1 MNYLQLGRSG
11 LRVSEACLGTMT
23 FGEEWGFGAD
33 EGECRSIFDAY
44 VEAGGNFI
52 DTANL
57 YTKGTSERLVG
68 RFVAGHRQRFVIGTK
83 YTCSTDST
91 NPNAAGNHR
100 KHLVESVEESLQRL
114 GTDYVDILWVHA
126 WEQATPVDEVMRALD
141 DLVRQGKVLYVGV
154 SNTPAWVVAQANTLA
169 QCKDWSPF
177 VAMQI
182 EYSLTQRVGERD
194 LLPMAEQLGIG
205 VMGWSPLAGGLLTG
219 KHNQGDPDTLREA
232 WVATRKSDK
241 NLAIAD
247 TVVKTAAELGCT
259 PAQLALGWV
268 RRQGVIPILGARRQE
283 QMVDNLAGLSL
294 ELPDEV
300 MGSLHQ
306 ASRIRLGYPHS
317 FLKSK
322 PIQKLLYGESFRP

>member
-1 MNYLQLGRSG
+1 MKTLQLGRSG

-33 EGECRSIFDAY
+33 ESECRGIFDAY

-57 YTKGTSERLVG
+57 YTSGTSERLVG
-68 RFVAGHRQRFVIGTK
+68 RFVAGDRQRFVIGTK

-91 NPNAAGNHR
+91 NPNASGNHR
-100 KHLVESVEESLQRL
+100 KHLVESVEGSLQRL

-126 WEQATPVDEVMRALD
+126 WEQVTPVDEVMRALD

-194 LLPMAEQLGIG
+194 LLPMAKALGIG

-219 KHNQGDPDTLREA
+219 KHSQPGPDTLREA

-247 TVVKTAAELGCT
+247 LVVSAAAELGCT
-259 PAQLALGWV
+259 PAQLALSWV
-268 RRQGVIPILGARRQE
+268 KRQGVIPILGARRQA

-300 MGSLHQ
+300 MDSLHR

-322 PIQKLLYGESFRP
+322 PIQKLLYGARFRP